1 MSVHSVLLFFTGMLP
16 ARGWWTAAEGQ
27 GINRG
32 WDALCKG
39 LSDIY
44 SLPILPS
51 TSTPENILDQ
61 QEGKHCASSKPWP
74 LDLTSGVLVLT
85 FCSDI
90 LRPSLLICLCCQLYN
105 LLYNWTYFI
114 QLDLLY
120 SWTIYV
126 SLGVFWEHSWLQHTS
141 FPFSPFSLT
150 GMSSKGQAQSMH
162 SASLKFNELYF

>member
-51 TSTPENILDQ
+51 TSAPESILGQ

-114 QLDLLY
+114 QLDLFYTTGPLIQLDHLCLLRGFPRTFLTMTY
-120 SWTIYV
+120 IFSIISFFT
-126 SLGVFWEHSWLQHTS
+126 HSDVQ
-141 FPFSPFSLT
+141 
-150 GMSSKGQAQSMH
+150 
-162 SASLKFNELYF
+162 

>member
-51 TSTPENILDQ
+51 TSAPESILGQ

-114 QLDLLY
+114 QLDLFYTTGPLIQLDHLCLLSGFPGTFLTMTY
-120 SWTIYV
+120 IFSII
-126 SLGVFWEHSWLQHTS
+126 S
-141 FPFSPFSLT
+141 FFT
-150 GMSSKGQAQSMH
+150 HRDVQ
-162 SASLKFNELYF
+162 